1 MMHRCS
7 TTALHFGRRFFL
19 FFKSE
24 YKKRGLESP
33 VHLGIVGVY
42 ISVLVSGGEEE
53 EKQKRV
59 SPL

>member
-1 MMHRCS
+1 MQHY
-7 TTALHFGRRFFL
+7 RFAFRATIFS

-53 EKQKRV
+53 EKEKRV
-59 SPL
+59 SPF

>member
-1 MMHRCS
+1 MQHY
-7 TTALHFGRRFFL
+7 RFAFRATIFS

-53 EKQKRV
+53 EKKKRV
-59 SPL
+59 SPF